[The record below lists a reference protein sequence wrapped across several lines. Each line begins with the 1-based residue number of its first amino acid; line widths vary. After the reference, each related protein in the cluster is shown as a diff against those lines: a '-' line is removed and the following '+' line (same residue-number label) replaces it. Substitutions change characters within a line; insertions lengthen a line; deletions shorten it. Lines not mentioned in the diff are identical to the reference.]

1 MSRRGT
7 ARCRRGQALRL
18 DRRTI
23 GIWVQRWSHRFPPGG
38 NLLWRAADDARGP
51 GLNDRLQL
59 EVHDFEVSVLT
70 GIYSEET
77 HLPQPLLISMT
88 VDLDCPAHF
97 GHDTPLSASKNYL
110 DLKRAATLP
119 EGVHFTLIEG
129 VADHIAQTLL
139 REDSRVQTVKV
150 KIVKLAISEQGEA
163 IGMTLVRHRR

>member
-1 MSRRGT
+1 M
-7 ARCRRGQALRL
+7 
-18 DRRTI
+18 
-23 GIWVQRWSHRFPPGG
+23 
-38 NLLWRAADDARGP
+38 
-51 GLNDRLQL
+51 NDRLQL

-97 GHDTPLSASKNYL
+97 APDTPLGASKNYL
-110 DLKRAATLP
+110 DLKRAATAALP

-139 REDSRVQTVKV
+139 REDARVQRVQV
-150 KIVKLAISEQGEA
+150 KIVKLAISEAGEA